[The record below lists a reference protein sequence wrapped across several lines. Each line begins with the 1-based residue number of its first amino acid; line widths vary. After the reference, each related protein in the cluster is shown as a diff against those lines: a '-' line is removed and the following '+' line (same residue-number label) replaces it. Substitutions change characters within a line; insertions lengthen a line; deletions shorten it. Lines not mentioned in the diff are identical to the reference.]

1 MRWKYSVEIY
11 KMREQENDDGDNDD
25 PGVTVSFV
33 SFDIAKLNSILYE
46 GKSNNSELYNEI
58 DRVVRT
64 GLSHN
69 EELQKYFSN
78 ISSKGSYIIAEAYI
92 QKIQNSAITIW
103 GINGTNIKYVEKNNK
118 LYIK

>member
-1 MRWKYSVEIY
+1 MRWKYSVKIY

-33 SFDIAKLNSILYE
+33 SFDIAKLNSV
-46 GKSNNSELYNEI
+46 LYNEI
-58 DRVVRT
+58 DKAVRT

-92 QKIQNSAITIW
+92 QKIQNSAITI
-103 GINGTNIKYVEKNNK
+103 
-118 LYIK
+118 

>member
-1 MRWKYSVEIY
+1 MRWKYSVKIY

-33 SFDIAKLNSILYE
+33 SFDIAKLNSVLYE

-58 DRVVRT
+58 DKAVRT

-69 EELQKYFSN
+69 EELQN
-78 ISSKGSYIIAEAYI
+78 IFQIFHLKGHI
-92 QKIQNSAITIW
+92 
-103 GINGTNIKYVEKNNK
+103 
-118 LYIK
+118 